1 MKYLRCTDRQVGYL
15 AQVVGTKMART
26 ADTKTGNTEI
36 NNDNSDEINS
46 ADKSAAF
53 QGTVVQQAYKSTK
66 HQPTKNLAWRE
77 QGISAWVILP
87 WILLAM
93 LAIVVWILPTKQDT
107 KAVEVPTLPA
117 QQTQTSDALPQ
128 VNYESSAGVDSYHDA
143 VAKAAVSV
151 VNIYTTQQ
159 SAQEAYYNDPAFR
172 EFLEQHGYDI
182 PESRSGA
189 NLGSGVI
196 VSEDGYIITNAHV
209 VDKADE
215 IIVALSDGKRAA
227 ATVIGADPDSDLA
240 VIKVQMT
247 GLTPLAFR
255 DSAIRVG
262 DVALAI
268 GNPFGVGQTVTQG
281 IVSATGRTGLGI
293 STYEDFIQT
302 DAAINPGN
310 SGGALVDAH
319 GNLIGI
325 NTVIYSR
332 SGGSMGIG
340 FAIPTSIVEKV
351 MNDII
356 NTGRVSRGWLG
367 IEVGR
372 TPLEL
377 GADNDTQ
384 QIAAGVQIITIV
396 PNAAA
401 DRAGLQ
407 VGDVILSINDVAMN
421 DANAL
426 IQYIS
431 KQSPNSSITVQ
442 ILRGDKQQLIDVVL
456 DERPTKNP

>member
-1 MKYLRCTDRQVGYL
+1 MTHLTC
-15 AQVVGTKMART
+15 A
-26 ADTKTGNTEI
+26 
-36 NNDNSDEINS
+36 
-46 ADKSAAF
+46 KSLSLSK
-53 QGTVVQQAYKSTK
+53 QKDMT
-66 HQPTKNLAWRE
+66 WRE
-77 QGISAWVILP
+77 QGMSIWVILP
-87 WILLAM
+87 WFLLIA
-93 LAIVVWILPTKQDT
+93 LAAWWWSSSQQAQKIFNTPTPMT
-107 KAVEVPTLPA
+107 TPMTT
-117 QQTQTSDALPQ
+117 TQTDQTVHAPPQ
-128 VNYESSAGVDSYHDA
+128 VEYDSSVGVVSYHDA

-151 VNIYTTQQ
+151 VNIYTTQK
-159 SAQEAYYNDPAFR
+159 SAQEAYFNDPAFR
-172 EFLEQHGYDI
+172 QFLEQHGFDV
-182 PESRSGA
+182 PQHRNGA

-196 VSEDGYIITNAHV
+196 VSEEGYIVTNAHV

-215 IIVALSDGKRAA
+215 IIVALSDGRQAV
-227 ATVIGADPDSDLA
+227 ATVIGSDPDSDLA

-247 GLTPLAFR
+247 GLTPLSFR

-281 IVSATGRTGLGI
+281 IVSATGRTGLGV

-340 FAIPTSIVEKV
+340 FAIPTGIVEKV
-351 MNDII
+351 MKDII
-356 NTGRVSRGWLG
+356 TTGRVSRGWLG

-372 TPLEL
+372 VPEVNSGSFGGQNLSDL
-377 GADNDTQ
+377 NGHAQ
-384 QIAAGVQIITIV
+384 KVRSGVQIMSIV
-396 PNAAA
+396 PRAAA

-407 VGDVILSINDVAMN
+407 IGDVVVRVNDVAIT

-431 KQSPNSSITVQ
+431 RQSPNSTMSVLIR
-442 ILRGDKQQLIDVVL
+442 RGNQEQMVDVIL
-456 DERPTKNP
+456 DERPVRNR